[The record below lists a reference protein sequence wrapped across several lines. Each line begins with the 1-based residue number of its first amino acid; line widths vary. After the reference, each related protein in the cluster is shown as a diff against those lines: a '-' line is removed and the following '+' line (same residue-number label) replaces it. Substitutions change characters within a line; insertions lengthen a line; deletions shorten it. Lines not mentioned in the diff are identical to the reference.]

1 MQRRSVGGPS
11 SGPSAAPLWVD
22 TAQSVA
28 QTRGPTSSW
37 SKVRLHCHGMTS
49 TPGTRIAFRDN
60 EPGAVTPCDTPGTPC
75 AQRDPAMILPIRP
88 VLLLRY
94 CPRRFEVSIVR
105 ICRSSSLRAAVY
117 VYACVCVCV
126 CACVNVCVCSCVC
139 VCGSSV
145 KKEIEG
151 WIERASERAS
161 ERETETIRQ

>member
-28 QTRGPTSSW
+28 QNRGPTSSW
-37 SKVRLHCHGMTS
+37 SKVLLHCHGMTS
-49 TPGTRIAFRDN
+49 TPWTRIAFRDN
-60 EPGAVTPCDTPGTPC
+60 EPGAVTPCDTPDTPC
-75 AQRDPAMILPIRP
+75 AQRDPAVILPIRP
-88 VLLLRY
+88 VRLLRY

-105 ICRSSSLRAAVY
+105 ICRSASLRAAVY
-117 VYACVCVCV
+117 VCTCVCVCV
-126 CACVNVCVCSCVC
+126 SMYVCVRVC

-145 KKEIEG
+145 KKETEG
-151 WIERASERAS
+151 WIERASKQAS